1 MFAISPMP
9 GSRGT
14 FEQSISSDVCGDARS
29 SAWLPRPKPVRS
41 VQAWTFSRSSF
52 GKSGGTAF
60 SFAMFSSAAF
70 TFSGA
75 KSPAFIAVTAMAG
88 ADGLCEQQAVAL
100 ARRAYGPHSLGVHLA
115 EYDEA
120 VLRLFVLHAVSARE
134 HRVGLDYLVCSAVQY
149 LLKDGDR
156 LARGREAYDVER
168 DQRLAAH
175 RVDVAQRV
183 RRGDF
188 AEAPRVV
195 YDRRINLSSVCLFCL
210 RLSSTAPRPHRGST
224 TRAACRS

>member
-14 FEQSISSDVCGDARS
+14 FAQSISSDVCGDARS

-75 KSPAFIAVTAMAG
+75 KSPAFIAVTAMPVPTG
-88 ADGLCEQQAVAL
+88 FVSSRQSPSRAVPTVHIAL
-100 ARRAYGPHSLGVHLA
+100 A
-115 EYDEA
+115 
-120 VLRLFVLHAVSARE
+120 
-134 HRVGLDYLVCSAVQY
+134 
-149 LLKDGDR
+149 
-156 LARGREAYDVER
+156 
-168 DQRLAAH
+168 
-175 RVDVAQRV
+175 
-183 RRGDF
+183 
-188 AEAPRVV
+188 
-195 YDRRINLSSVCLFCL
+195 
-210 RLSSTAPRPHRGST
+210 STSPNT
-224 TRAACRS
+224 TRPYFGSSSCTLCPPASIALASIILCAPPSSIS